1 MPPKNTHGKTHQ
13 KLVKLSQLL
22 DFQEFKLLERDEQAA
37 ITHYLQSPDAKTR
50 TKFLKSV
57 DKIIPKFPI
66 ELRKTI
72 RSRSVI
78 NDLPI
83 PPAPL
88 KKTDRVRQH
97 QFKFIDLFAGIGGMR
112 IAFQNL
118 GGTCV
123 FSSEWDSKA
132 QDTYLKNYGEMPFGD
147 ITKIKDPGII
157 PDHKILVAGFP
168 CQAFSI
174 AGHRG
179 GFNDT
184 RGTLFHD
191 VARILKKKQP
201 DAFLLENVKGLL
213 GHDKRQTIKII
224 LQVLRDDLKYFVP
237 DPQVINAR
245 HFGLPQNRERVFIV
259 GFKDKAAFERFKYP
273 EKLKSK
279 PTIRQILEKEK
290 VAAKY
295 YISLQYLNTLKR
307 HLARHQAK
315 GHGFGY
321 QIIDNDGV
329 ANAIVVGG
337 MGRERN
343 LIIDKR
349 QKNLKPTTNIKGPIN
364 SDGIRRMTPR
374 EWARL
379 QGFPEKFK
387 VADSDAQA
395 YRQFGNS
402 VAIPAIEHTGHMI
415 LKALQL
421 Q

>member
-1 MPPKNTHGKTHQ
+1 MPPNLKHEKPNQ
-13 KLVKLSQLL
+13 NLIKLSKLL
-22 DFQEFKLLERDEQAA
+22 DFPEIKILERDDKAA
-37 ITHYLQSPDAKTR
+37 ITHYLQSQDTQTR
-50 TKFLKSV
+50 AKFLKSV
-57 DKIIPKFPI
+57 NTIISNLPI

-78 NDLPI
+78 NDFPI

-88 KKTDRVRQH
+88 KNTVRVRQQ

-123 FSSEWDSKA
+123 FSSEWDRNA
-132 QDTYLKNYGEMPFGD
+132 QETYLKNYGEMPFGD
-147 ITKIKDPGII
+147 ITKIKDPGVI

-174 AGHRG
+174 AGRRG
-179 GFNDT
+179 GFDDT

-213 GHDKRQTIKII
+213 GHDKRKTINTI
-224 LQVLRDDLKYFVP
+224 LKVLREDLSYFVP
-237 DPQVINAR
+237 EPQVINAR

-259 GFKDKAAFERFKYP
+259 GFKDKAAFERFQYP

-343 LIIDKR
+343 LVIDKR
-349 QKNLKPTTNIKGPIN
+349 QRNLKPTTNIKGPIN
-364 SDGIRRMTPR
+364 SEGIRRMTPR

-387 VADSDAQA
+387 VANSDAQA

-402 VAIPAIEHTGHMI
+402 VAIPAIEHTGHKI

-421 Q
+421 P

>member
-1 MPPKNTHGKTHQ
+1 MPPNLKHEKPNQ
-13 KLVKLSQLL
+13 NLIKLSKLL
-22 DFQEFKLLERDEQAA
+22 DFPEIKILERDDKAA
-37 ITHYLQSPDAKTR
+37 ITHYLQSPDTQTR
-50 TKFLKSV
+50 AKFLKSV
-57 DKIIPKFPI
+57 NTIISNLPI

-78 NDLPI
+78 NDFPI

-88 KKTDRVRQH
+88 KNTVRVRQQ

-123 FSSEWDSKA
+123 FSSEWDRNA
-132 QDTYLKNYGEMPFGD
+132 QETYLKNYGEMPFGD
-147 ITKIKDPGII
+147 ITKIKDPGVI

-174 AGHRG
+174 AGRRG
-179 GFNDT
+179 GFDDT

-213 GHDKRQTIKII
+213 GHDKRKTINTI
-224 LQVLRDDLKYFVP
+224 LKVLREDLSYFVP
-237 DPQVINAR
+237 EPQVINAR

-259 GFKDKAAFERFKYP
+259 GFKDKAAFERFQYP

-343 LIIDKR
+343 LVIDKR
-349 QKNLKPTTNIKGPIN
+349 QRNLKPTTNIKGPIN
-364 SDGIRRMTPR
+364 SEGIRRMTPR

-387 VADSDAQA
+387 VANSDAQA

-402 VAIPAIEHTGHMI
+402 VAIPAIEHTGHKI

-421 Q
+421 P

>member
-1 MPPKNTHGKTHQ
+1 MPPNHKHEKSNQ
-13 KLVKLSQLL
+13 NLIKLSKLL
-22 DFQEFKLLERDEQAA
+22 DFPEIKILERDDLAV
-37 ITHYLQSPDAKTR
+37 ITHYLQSPDTKTR
-50 TKFLKSV
+50 ARYLERVNTLISNL
-57 DKIIPKFPI
+57 PI

-78 NDLPI
+78 NDFPI

-88 KKTDRVRQH
+88 KNTVRVRQQ

-123 FSSEWDSKA
+123 FSSEWDRNA

-147 ITKIKDPGII
+147 ITQIKDPGVI

-174 AGHRG
+174 AGRRG
-179 GFNDT
+179 GFDDT

-213 GHDKRQTIKII
+213 GHDKRKTINTI
-224 LQVLRDDLKYFVP
+224 LQVLREDLSYFVP
-237 DPQVINAR
+237 EPQVINAR

-259 GFKDKAAFERFKYP
+259 GFKDKAAFERFQYP
-273 EKLKSK
+273 EKLKTK

-343 LIIDKR
+343 LVIDKR
-349 QKNLKPTTNIKGPIN
+349 QRNLKPTTNIKGPIN
-364 SDGIRRMTPR
+364 SEGIRRMTPR

-387 VADSDAQA
+387 VANSDAQA

-402 VAIPAIEHTGHMI
+402 VAIPAIEHTGHKI

-421 Q
+421 P

>member
-1 MPPKNTHGKTHQ
+1 MPPNLKHEKPNQ
-13 KLVKLSQLL
+13 NLIKLSKLL
-22 DFQEFKLLERDEQAA
+22 DFPEIKILERDDKAA
-37 ITHYLQSPDAKTR
+37 ITHYLQSPDTQTR
-50 TKFLKSV
+50 AKFLKSV
-57 DKIIPKFPI
+57 NTIISNLPI

-78 NDLPI
+78 NDFPI

-88 KKTDRVRQH
+88 KNTVRVRQQ

-123 FSSEWDSKA
+123 FSSEWDRNA

-147 ITKIKDPGII
+147 ITKIKDPGVI

-174 AGHRG
+174 AGRRG
-179 GFNDT
+179 GFDDT

-213 GHDKRQTIKII
+213 GHDKRKTINTI
-224 LQVLRDDLKYFVP
+224 LKVLREDLSYFVP
-237 DPQVINAR
+237 EPQVINAR

-259 GFKDKAAFERFKYP
+259 GFKDKAAFERFQYP
-273 EKLKSK
+273 EKLNSK

-343 LIIDKR
+343 LVIDKR
-349 QKNLKPTTNIKGPIN
+349 QRNLKPTTNIKGPIN
-364 SDGIRRMTPR
+364 SEGIRRMTPR

-387 VADSDAQA
+387 VASSDAQA

-402 VAIPAIEHTGHMI
+402 VAIPAIEHTGHKI

-421 Q
+421 P